1 MMPRPRLRWILF
13 LLLISL
19 ARLAGPSPALTQE
32 PQPGY
37 KLRVDVNLVSV
48 MTTVLD
54 SSGQP
59 AVGLNRDDFEIFE
72 DGVRQELE
80 VFEPQTHLPLVL
92 ALMVDA
98 SLSTAKDLHFEK
110 ESAARFIGQALAGQ
124 DRLAVYQFSDEVRR
138 LSDYSRDVDALQRA
152 VREIT
157 PDAGT
162 ALYDAIVR
170 GSRELARSQGR
181 KVMILVTDG
190 DDTTSENDFHAA
202 LGAAQRAEA
211 LLYAVVIRPIRS
223 EAGRNVRGE
232 HALTQLAE
240 GTGGRVFFPDRVEEL
255 DQIFPAINQELRT
268 QYLLGYYPK
277 PNASAGNFR
286 RIEVHVKRPGLVVRH
301 RAGYY
306 AHPESDEGSP

>member
-1 MMPRPRLRWILF
+1 MPRPRFPWVLC
-13 LLLISL
+13 LLL
-19 ARLAGPSPALTQE
+19 PALVCLDWPGTALAQE
-32 PQPGY
+32 SQRGY
-37 KLRVDVNLVSV
+37 KLRVDVSLVSV

-59 AVGLNRDDFEIFE
+59 AVGLSRDDFEIFE

-80 VFEPQTHLPLVL
+80 VFESQTQLPLVL

-110 ESAARFIGQALAGQ
+110 ESAARFIGQALAAK
-124 DRLAVYQFSDEVRR
+124 DRLAVYQFSDQVRR
-138 LSDYSRDVDALQRA
+138 LSDYSRDVNDLERA

-170 GSRELARSQGR
+170 GAHELARYQGR
-181 KVMILVTDG
+181 KVIILVTDG

-202 LGAAQRAEA
+202 LRAAQRAEA

-232 HALTQLAE
+232 HALMQLAE

-255 DQIFPAINQELRT
+255 DQVFPAINQELRT

-286 RIEVHVKRPGLVVRH
+286 RIEVRLKRPDLVVRH

-306 AHPESDEGSP
+306 AHLAWDEGSQ